1 MIKIIGL
8 GEGKKET
15 LTIEVYEILKE
26 SKKIYVKDEESNR
39 IEAFIK
45 DMEICKISEKLIVD
59 RIIEQEKNG
68 EDIVYATM
76 GNPKEDDSCTSILI
90 SRCEKENVDYKV
102 FKGISICKNEN
113 RNVYDLLDLVDILRS
128 ENGCPWDR
136 EQTHESIEN
145 ALIEEGYEVID
156 AINNHDQ
163 DNLIE
168 ELGDLLFQIAFHVS
182 LEKGNFTIGNVVDC
196 VYDKMVYRHPHV
208 FGDTKVKDTNEVLS
222 NWDELKKKEKSSDTY
237 TDEMKRIAKSLPA
250 LIRASKV
257 QSKARKVGFDWD
269 NVEDAFYK
277 VIEELNEV
285 KDVYNKENK
294 SKIKEEVGDLIFSC
308 VNVARLLDINSEEAL
323 NGTTQKFI
331 NRFEFIELE
340 SLKNNKKI
348 QELTLDEMNKL
359 WDKAKKIEKSTK

>member
-15 LTIEVYEILKE
+15 LTIEVYEILRK
-26 SKKIYVKDEESNR
+26 SKKIYVKDEESKK
-39 IEAFIK
+39 IESFIK
-45 DMEICKISEKLIVD
+45 DIEVCEIPEKLIVD
-59 RIIEQEKNG
+59 RLMKQEKNG
-68 EDIVYATM
+68 EEIIYATM
-76 GNPKEDDSCTSILI
+76 GNPKEDDICTSVLI
-90 SRCEKENVDYKV
+90 SECKKENIDYQV
-102 FKGISICKNEN
+102 FKGISVCKNEN

-128 ENGCPWDR
+128 EDGCPWDR

-145 ALIEEGYEVID
+145 ALIEESYEVID
-156 AINNHDQ
+156 AINNHDK

-168 ELGDLLFQIAFHVS
+168 ELGDLLFQIVFHVS
-182 LEKGNFTIGNVVDC
+182 LEKGNFTLGDVVDS
-196 VYDKMVYRHPHV
+196 VYNKMVYRHPHV
-208 FGDTKVKDTNEVLS
+208 FGDTKVKDTKEVLI

-250 LIRASKV
+250 LMRASKV

-269 NVEDAFYK
+269 DVKDAFYK

-308 VNVARLLDINSEEAL
+308 VNVARLLDVNSEEAL
-323 NGTTQKFI
+323 NDTIQKFI
-331 NRFEFIELE
+331 NRFEYIELE

-348 QELTLDEMNKL
+348 QELTLEEMNKL